1 MLKANWLQ
9 YSILDNSVESIF
21 YFLLIL
27 LLGIVF
33 KRFVSNQLSALF
45 YRFIKKHTNGVE
57 IKKFQ
62 ELLHK
67 PVGLFI
73 VFVTIYIAFHQ
84 LHFPE
89 SWELPTE
96 EKFGL
101 RFIVWKL
108 FQMALMISLT
118 WIILRCVDFFGLVLI
133 QRASKTESR
142 ADDQLVPFVK
152 EAIKFIIV
160 LVSFFF
166 MLASIFEVN
175 IVSLIA
181 GLGIG
186 GLAIALAAKDTLEN
200 LLGSFAIFLDKP
212 FSIGDLVKV
221 GSTQGRVERIGFRS
235 TQIRTFERTI
245 VTVPNKKMIDA
256 ELENISLRNM
266 IRALF
271 PLTLRLD
278 TPVEKIET
286 FILSITDILELHPNI
301 EENPTPIVR
310 LAKISETGVE
320 LEVLFFVKTTDAD
333 FYVKVKEEILFKIL
347 RLAQNNE
354 LRFDSKLIEVIV
366 PKTIN

>member
-133 QRASKTESR
+133 QKASKTDTRS
-142 ADDQLVPFVK
+142 DDQLVPFVK